1 MIAKVVSATSE
12 ARVAHLDH
20 ACVSIPSVNA
30 INYTTRVSEIR
41 ESLYL
46 YFITFNNTSKLWAE
60 KKINETFAIKMAS
73 FWPISSSDF
82 MRREEKHLMLRSK
95 IYPAHY
101 IIISFSLCWLYLA
114 GSLTCLTRRIP
125 QTPPSH
131 MYSFLKTRFFF
142 FICFF
147 FLPWS
152 RRAWCGWHQAALPHT
167 QTQELFI
174 MPIGSFSLTSVLAA

>member
-20 ACVSIPSVNA
+20 ACVSIPSMNA
-30 INYTTRVSEIR
+30 INYTARVSEIR

-46 YFITFNNTSKLWAE
+46 YFITFNNTSELWAE
-60 KKINETFAIKMAS
+60 KKINETFAVKMAS

-82 MRREEKHLMLRSK
+82 MRWEEKHLMLRSK

-101 IIISFSLCWLYLA
+101 IITSFSLCWLYLA
-114 GSLTCLTRRIP
+114 GSLTCLTRRGP

-131 MYSFLKTRFFF
+131 MYSFLKTRGFFYLF
-142 FICFF
+142 FVYLEVDGPDAVDTRQPCLIHKHRSYLSC
-147 FLPWS
+147 L
-152 RRAWCGWHQAALPHT
+152 
-167 QTQELFI
+167 
-174 MPIGSFSLTSVLAA
+174 